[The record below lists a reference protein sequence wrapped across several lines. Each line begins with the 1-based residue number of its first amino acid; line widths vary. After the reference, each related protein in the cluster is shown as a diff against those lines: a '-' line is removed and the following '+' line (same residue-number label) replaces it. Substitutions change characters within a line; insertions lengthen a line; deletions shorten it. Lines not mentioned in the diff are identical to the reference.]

1 MALLLPLTAASLRG
15 FVTWLKVLLRHASG
29 RLKACLRFV
38 LVLACN
44 ASTRFRMVEG
54 SVGQRRTS
62 ASICVPSSSILL
74 PAESNPSTIDP
85 GNLAIPLLKDQ
96 PISSAHGQ
104 GSDNVAADT
113 YTSGFPEPAKVQDGN
128 HLLHTAHTKLPK
140 LKPILASF
148 IQGERYDRESHVL
161 EPPSNYVAPAG
172 IPDFSEY
179 GSHILCVTR

>member
-44 ASTRFRMVEG
+44 VSTRFRVVEG
-54 SVGQRRTS
+54 GDGQRRTS

-74 PAESNPSTIDP
+74 PVESNPSTIDP
-85 GNLAIPLLKDQ
+85 GNLAIPIQ
-96 PISSAHGQ
+96 PVSSAHGQ

-113 YTSGFPEPAKVQDGN
+113 YTSGFPESAEVQDGN
-128 HLLHTAHTKLPK
+128 HPPHTANTELPK

-148 IQGERYDRESHVL
+148 IQRERYDRKSPVL
-161 EPPSNYVAPAG
+161 GPWSSYVAPAG

-179 GSHILCVTR
+179 ESHILCVAR